1 MAGHIFHVHTHTP
14 IPGVVVWKWR
24 RRSGVLRTR
33 PSTYFSGQRGRKEL
47 VRRGRVSS
55 RSPTLAPG
63 RHLRAHRCVTHVHT
77 LEEPH
82 YGATVARGCAA
93 KEASVN

>member
-1 MAGHIFHVHTHTP
+1 MESARIPRVEVAHTHTH
-14 IPGVVVWKWR
+14 R
-24 RRSGVLRTR
+24 RRLPRTR

-55 RSPTLAPG
+55 RSPTLAPS
-63 RHLRAHRCVTHVHT
+63 RHLRVHRCVIHVHT